1 MKNPRFE
8 LNIEIG
14 EIDGVTGMSCKVSGD
29 VKCLNQAIRAAIT
42 HSVENSE
49 DSEDDGNHKTALLF
63 QKISEA
69 YAEALYELI
78 NQGYEKKLDKQFSF
92 IAKSLAK
99 SYNKLN
105 NDKNRK

>member
-1 MKNPRFE
+1 MENQRFE

-14 EIDGVTGMSCKVSGD
+14 EIDGVTGMSCKVIGD
-29 VKCLNQAIRAAIT
+29 MKCLDQAIRSAVRYA
-42 HSVENSE
+42 VENSE
-49 DSEDDGNHKTALLF
+49 DSEKNGNNQTALLF
-63 QKISEA
+63 QKISES

-99 SYNKLN
+99 SYKKLN